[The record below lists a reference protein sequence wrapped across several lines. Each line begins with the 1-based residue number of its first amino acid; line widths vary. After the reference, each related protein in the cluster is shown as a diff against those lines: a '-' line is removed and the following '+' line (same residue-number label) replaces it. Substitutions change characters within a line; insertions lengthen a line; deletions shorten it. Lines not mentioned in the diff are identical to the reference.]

1 MFLASCFSIAL
12 ASCCH
17 VSRREPKGAERR
29 LLDAK
34 QGQPQHWVRRNRFSW
49 FCPGP
54 SFFLSTAVCRKTASW
69 QQARSAPKH
78 AKKKQLQ
85 LVLPGT
91 LLRAVST
98 KQKLAASKVSPKTRK
113 EEAASVGFARDN
125 TGREARDTTPG
136 GKRRH
141 DPGASVTAS
150 DGDTSRQARDWETQG
165 DKRETPRAGVT
176 AADWETQGDK
186 RETGRHRETSRRH
199 DPGAGVTA
207 SDCHSI

>member
-34 QGQPQHWVRRNRFSW
+34 QGQPQHKKKQVQLVLPGTFIFPVDGCKQENSQQRRSSFSW

-54 SFFLSTAVCRKTASW
+54 
-69 QQARSAPKH
+69 
-78 AKKKQLQ
+78 
-85 LVLPGT
+85 
-91 LLRAVST
+91 LRDVST

-125 TGREARDTTPG
+125 TGRESE
-136 GKRRH
+136 RH
-141 DPGASVTAS
+141 DPG
-150 DGDTSRQARDWETQG
+150 RQAQTR
-165 DKRETPRAGVT
+165 PR
-176 AADWETQGDK
+176 
-186 RETGRHRETSRRH
+186 SRRH
-199 DPGAGVTA
+199 
-207 SDCHSI
+207 SI